1 MFISCLFQPDDMLPQ
16 EPVSYLRIPSSH
28 PETYKST
35 STVYDVDPIRTFNNN
50 DGDDV
55 EVEIDLEKLS
65 PPLPPDG
72 GWGWF
77 IVFGSFLCMVLVDGM
92 CFSYGLFLSELEET
106 FGASK
111 MQMTLGGS
119 LLTGFYFMV
128 GKLRLIS

>member
-1 MFISCLFQPDDMLPQ
+1 SSTINDFD
-16 EPVSYLRIPSSH
+16 PVYNYS
-28 PETYKST
+28 
-35 STVYDVDPIRTFNNN
+35 NA

-72 GWGWF
+72 GWGWL

-92 CFSYGLFLSELEET
+92 CFSYGIFLSELEET
-106 FGASK
+106 FAASK
-111 MQMTLGGS
+111 TQMTLGGS

-128 GKLRLIS
+128 